1 MSLAYFLPTDW
12 FGLIDPLVVDR
23 ALQTLPSRHIAPLVS
38 IMSGKAAAE
47 DSGEA
52 WTCNQSPPEH
62 GPIYIIELC
71 PISFFASPQIGNP
84 QCVGTPTPPSASSP
98 LERKRDGDSSN
109 LPAAKR
115 QCLSTQECPSAKPPI
130 QRPLKRKRDGNS
142 SNLPVAKRQSLS
154 TQERPSTKSPI
165 QHLLKR
171 KRDGNSSD
179 PPTAKRQCLST
190 KSPIQRPLKCKGDG
204 NPSNLPATKRL
215 YVLTTQ
221 EGQSE
226 SLKKQLTLKR
236 PHDDEAEGFAP
247 SKQLRTASPPS
258 ILQLPNEL
266 LHEIISY
273 VPMEGLKVITQTSC
287 LFMEIAAPRYFVE
300 VDFEVPQPCAF
311 WVAVYP
317 KDCEALLLW
326 RRTRAFSL
334 PENLYFHMMSATD
347 RDLLALNIFFRSLPQ
362 FEEIST
368 SVNLSGIF
376 TGEHQERWMPR
387 TYLHREL
394 TFPTLPHFNTEE
406 SSPRRYT
413 QPDTVTH
420 MTSPPRAPYRPLAW
434 AMEEKHVQYEH
445 SGQPSI
451 ITFLGWTTGIC
462 PGDISTPGDSSFRE
476 VAQILHS

>member
-1 MSLAYFLPTDW
+1 MSSAYFLPTDW

-23 ALQTLPSRHIAPLVS
+23 ARQTLPSRSIAPLVS
-38 IMSGKAAAE
+38 ITKGEAVE
-47 DSGEA
+47 DSEE
-52 WTCNQSPPEH
+52 S
-62 GPIYIIELC
+62 C
-71 PISFFASPQIGNP
+71 PISFQPPLKCESDDDSSILRHGKR
-84 QCVGTPTPPSASSP
+84 QCFGTPTPPSASSP

-115 QCLSTQECPSAKPPI
+115 QCLSTQKWPSTKSPI
-130 QRPLKRKRDGNS
+130 QRPLKCKRDGNS
-142 SNLPVAKRQSLS
+142 SNLPVTKRQSLS
-154 TQERPSTKSPI
+154 TQERPSTRSPI
-165 QHLLKR
+165 QRLLKR

-179 PPTAKRQCLST
+179 LLTPKRVAVHKIADPAS
-190 KSPIQRPLKCKGDG
+190 LKRKGDG
-204 NPSNLPATKRL
+204 NPSDLPAAKCL

-226 SLKKQLTLKR
+226 PLKKQSTLKR
-236 PHDDEAEGFAP
+236 PCDDEAEGFAP
-247 SKQLRTASPPS
+247 SKQLRT
-258 ILQLPNEL
+258 
-266 LHEIISY
+266 IISY

-347 RDLLALNIFFRSLPQ
+347 RDLLALNIFFRSLP
-362 FEEIST
+362 S
-368 SVNLSGIF
+368 L
-376 TGEHQERWMPR
+376 
-387 TYLHREL
+387 
-394 TFPTLPHFNTEE
+394 
-406 SSPRRYT
+406 RRF
-413 QPDTVTH
+413 QHPLICL
-420 MTSPPRAPYRPLAW
+420 TSPPRAPYRPLAW